1 MEGENMKI
9 TPEQELSLIIEMLTH
24 LDVPNEEASIVAEVT
39 LDADLKG
46 FSSHGLGRFPQ
57 YVKGLEVGNIK
68 PKCEITVEKESVA
81 TALINGNHG
90 FGHVATYRAMEM
102 AIEKSKKAG
111 IGLVG
116 VHDSNH
122 FGVAGYYTDMAIMED
137 FIGIVIANTEPAV
150 APIGGKE
157 PILGTNPLA
166 IGIPSQSHYV
176 SVDMATSASARGK
189 LLEAKRRG
197 EMIPENV
204 ALDAD
209 GRPTIDPC
217 EALKGSILPFGA
229 HKGYALAFMIEIMAG
244 PLVNASFGKAVTGTA
259 NPEVKCTKGDLI
271 AAIDPSQFVDMEDF
285 KNDVDQF
292 IAEVK
297 SEPNVFIPG
306 DMEVRNVKK
315 RQEEG
320 IPLDENLVKQLKEIT
335 SKLGIDATDMLGD
348 E

>member
-1 MEGENMKI
+1 VKNVKI
-9 TPEQELSLIIEMLTH
+9 TPEQELSLIIEMLTN

-46 FSSHGLGRFPQ
+46 FSSHGLGRFAQ
-57 YVKGLEVGNIK
+57 YVKGLEIGNIK
-68 PKCEITVEKESVA
+68 PKSEIVVEKDYPA

-90 FGHVATYRAMEM
+90 FGHVITYRAMEM
-102 AIEKSKKAG
+102 AIKKAKETG
-111 IGLVG
+111 IGMVG
-116 VHDSNH
+116 IHNSNH
-122 FGVAGYYTDMAIMED
+122 FGVAGYYSDMAIMED
-137 FIGIVIANTEPAV
+137 LIGIVIANTEPAV

-166 IGIPSQSHYV
+166 IGIPSGSHYV

-204 ALDAD
+204 ALDEN

-244 PLVNASFGKAVTGTA
+244 PLVNASYGKAVTGTA
-259 NPEVKCTKGDLI
+259 NPEVKCTKGDLV
-271 AAIDPSQFVDMEDF
+271 AAIDPSKFVDMDDF
-285 KNDVDQF
+285 KNDVDNF

-297 SEPNVFIPG
+297 STPNVFIPG
-306 DMEVRNVKK
+306 DMEVRNVKRHQK
-315 RQEEG
+315 EG
-320 IPLDENLVKQLKEIT
+320 IPLDDNLVKQLREIT
-335 SKLGIDATDMLGD
+335 ADLGMDVTDILG

>member
-1 MEGENMKI
+1 LKGEFMKI
-9 TPEQELSLIIEMLTH
+9 TPEQELSLIIEMLTQ

-57 YVKGLEVGNIK
+57 YVKGLEVGTIK
-68 PKCEITVEKESVA
+68 PRTEITMEKNSPA

-90 FGHVATYRAMEM
+90 FGHVVTYRGMEI
-102 AIEKSKKAG
+102 AIEKSKETG

-116 VHDSNH
+116 IHNSNH
-122 FGVAGYYTDMAIMED
+122 FGVAGYYSDMAIMED
-137 FIGIVIANTEPAV
+137 LIGIVIANTEPAV

-166 IGIPSQSHYV
+166 IGMPSNSHYV

-189 LLEAKRRG
+189 LMEAKRRG
-197 EMIPENV
+197 ELIPENV
-204 ALDAD
+204 ALDAE

-244 PLVNASFGKAVTGTA
+244 PLVKASYGKSVTGTA
-259 NPEVKCTKGDLI
+259 NPEVMCTKGDLL
-271 AAIDPSQFVDMEDF
+271 AAIDPSKFVDLEDF
-285 KNDVDQF
+285 KANVDDF
-292 IAEVK
+292 IDEVK
-297 SEPNVFIPG
+297 ATPNVFIPG
-306 DMEVRNVKK
+306 DMEVRNVTRHQK
-315 RQEEG
+315 EG
-320 IPLDENLVKQLKEIT
+320 LPIDDNLVKQLREIS
-335 SKLGIDATDMLGD
+335 SKLEIDLGD
-348 E
+348 IFGE

>member
-1 MEGENMKI
+1 MKI
-9 TPEQELSLIIEMLTH
+9 TAEQELSLIMEMLTH
-24 LDVPNEEASIVAEVT
+24 MDVPNEDASIVAEVT

-57 YVKGLEVGNIK
+57 YVTGLRMGTIK
-68 PKCEITVEKESVA
+68 PKSEITLEKESGA
-81 TALINGNHG
+81 TALLNGNHS
-90 FGHVATYRAMEM
+90 FGHVVTYRAMEM
-102 AIEKSKKAG
+102 AIKKAKETG

-137 FIGIVIANTEPAV
+137 LIGIVIANTEPAV

-166 IGIPSQSHYV
+166 IGMPSQSHYV

-197 EMIPENV
+197 ELIPENV
-204 ALDAD
+204 ALDAQ
-209 GRPTIDPC
+209 GQPTIDPL

-244 PLVNASFGKAVTGTA
+244 PLVKASHGKSVTGTA
-259 NPEVKCTKGDLI
+259 NPEVMCTKGDLI
-271 AAIDPSQFVDMEDF
+271 AAIDPSKFVDIEDF
-285 KNDVDQF
+285 KNQVDDF
-292 IAEVK
+292 IAEIK
-297 SEPNVFIPG
+297 TTPNVFIPG
-306 DMEVRNVKK
+306 DMEVRNVK
-315 RQEEG
+315 RHQGEG
-320 IPLDENLVKQLKEIT
+320 MSLDDNLVEELKEIT
-335 SKLGIDATDMLGD
+335 AKLDLDTTSILG

>member
-1 MEGENMKI
+1 MKI
-9 TPEQELSLIIEMLTH
+9 TSEQELSLIIEMLSH
-24 LDVPNEEASIVAEVT
+24 LDVPDDEASIVAEVT

-68 PKCEITVEKESVA
+68 PKAEIIVEKESPA

-90 FGHVATYRAMEM
+90 FGHVVTYRAMEM
-102 AIEKSKKAG
+102 AIKKAKETG

-116 VHDSNH
+116 IHNSNH
-122 FGVAGYYTDMAIMED
+122 FGVAGYYSDMAIMED
-137 FIGIVIANTEPAV
+137 LIGMVIANTEPAV

-166 IGIPSQSHYV
+166 IGIPSGSHYV

-209 GRPTIDPC
+209 GRPTIDPI

-244 PLVNASFGKAVTGTA
+244 PLVNASYGKAVTGTA
-259 NPEVKCTKGDLI
+259 NPEVECTKGDMV
-271 AAIDPSQFVDMEDF
+271 AAIDPSKFVDMDDF
-285 KNDVDQF
+285 KKDVDDF

-297 SEPNVFIPG
+297 ATPNVFIPG
-306 DMEVRNVKK
+306 DMEVRNVKLH
-315 RQEEG
+315 QEEG
-320 IPLDENLVKQLKEIT
+320 MQLDENLVIQLREIT
-335 SKLGIDATDMLGD
+335 KDLGIDAGDILG